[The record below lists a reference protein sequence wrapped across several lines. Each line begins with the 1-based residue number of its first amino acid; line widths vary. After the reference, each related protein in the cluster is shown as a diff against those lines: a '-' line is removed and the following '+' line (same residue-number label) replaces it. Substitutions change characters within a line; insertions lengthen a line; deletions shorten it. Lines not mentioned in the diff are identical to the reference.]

1 MKKIWLIGTGLMG
14 IEYAKVLNALDYK
27 YIAIG
32 RGKVSAKEF
41 KKKTGHEAI
50 IGGLDKFLATKP
62 LIPDAAII
70 AVGIEALTESAIKLL
85 DYGVLNILQEKP
97 GVGYP
102 SEIDSIV
109 KLALEKKAI
118 VVLAYNRRF
127 YSSVIKAQEII
138 TEDGG
143 VCSFSFE
150 FTEWSHIIRNL
161 EKTTVEHNTWFL
173 GNSTHVIDTAFYL
186 GGKPKELAAFY
197 KGGMDWHPASS
208 VYCGAG
214 ISESN
219 ALLSYQANWEAPGRW
234 VIEICTKIHRLIFKP
249 METLQIQNIGSIAV
263 APVSVD
269 DHLDKEFKPG
279 IYLQTKAFIEGDYS
293 RFCTIQEQKE
303 MIENFYN
310 KMSGY

>member
-1 MKKIWLIGTGLMG
+1 
-14 IEYAKVLNALDYK
+14 
-27 YIAIG
+27 
-32 RGKVSAKEF
+32 
-41 KKKTGHEAI
+41 
-50 IGGLDKFLATKP
+50 
-62 LIPDAAII
+62 
-70 AVGIEALTESAIKLL
+70 
-85 DYGVLNILQEKP
+85 
-97 GVGYP
+97 
-102 SEIDSIV
+102 
-109 KLALEKKAI
+109 
-118 VVLAYNRRF
+118 
-127 YSSVIKAQEII
+127 
-138 TEDGG
+138 
-143 VCSFSFE
+143 
-150 FTEWSHIIRNL
+150 
-161 EKTTVEHNTWFL
+161 
-173 GNSTHVIDTAFYL
+173 VIDTAFYL